1 MVKFPI
7 SKKQQVHKI
16 PPIFLYITLNNI
28 ISDLSNINSE
38 LPKNSSE
45 KKQKMELLDQFLK
58 SKTLKLKINDL

>member
-1 MVKFPI
+1 MVKFTI
-7 SKKQQVHKI
+7 SKKQQAHKI
-16 PPIFLYITLNNI
+16 PPIFLYVTVNNI